1 MSSPKYRVV
10 LRSNISR
17 SYFIVVSWSATF
29 SVHLQK
35 AEQNFQYVGLDYSI
49 NLPFTSLQLIQNRA
63 CHDIP
68 QFEKKM
74 IIRSMTT
81 KFHSAI
87 KMRSALKSLTNCLSV
102 ARMPPAP
109 LVEEP
114 PSLLFFDESSPGDVV
129 VGVVAV
135 ELAVGLVVE
144 LLLSTLSG
152 ANLQSWGK

>member
-1 MSSPKYRVV
+1 M
-10 LRSNISR
+10 
-17 SYFIVVSWSATF
+17 
-29 SVHLQK
+29 
-35 AEQNFQYVGLDYSI
+35 D
-49 NLPFTSLQLIQNRA
+49 LPFTPLQLIQNQA
-63 CHDIP
+63 CHNVS

-87 KMRSALKSLTNCLSV
+87 KMRSALKSLTNCLRV
-102 ARMPPAP
+102 ARMPPV
-109 LVEEP
+109 LVVEP
-114 PSLLFFDESSPGDVV
+114 PSLLFFDESSPGGVV